1 MLSQKTMPTE
11 RKIPTSRSIIIDEQ
25 TSSNNLDTVL
35 KKDIIACQTKIQGRK
50 THQPQPRTPFGVL
63 TNQHQQHQQYQYQN
77 TTKPSDMNKQQA
89 VI

>member
-35 KKDIIACQTKIQGRK
+35 KKDIIAYQTKI
-50 THQPQPRTPFGVL
+50 
-63 TNQHQQHQQYQYQN
+63 
-77 TTKPSDMNKQQA
+77 
-89 VI
+89 